1 MLMKYY
7 YKIYNKNESNYKLFM
22 IIAPDK
28 QQSDKIF
35 NYFIDKSETFKN
47 LNTEYYKCDRRKVSL
62 ENCEHWDERYT
73 DVGGIVQEQ
82 YLFAEGGMKAIEKKR
97 EEVKK
102 CDKQTS

>member
-1 MLMKYY
+1 MLMKFY
-7 YKIYNKNESNYKLFM
+7 YKIYENKSYYKLFM
-22 IIAPDK
+22 VIANFK
-28 QQSDKIF
+28 QEADKIF

-47 LNTEYYKCDRRKVSL
+47 LNTEYYKCDRRKASL
-62 ENCEHWDERYT
+62 EDCEHWDERYK
-73 DVGGIVQEQ
+73 DVGGIVQAQ